1 MEIGIV
7 GLPNV
12 GKSTLFNAL
21 TGAGAAAANF
31 PFTTIEPN
39 VGVVPLPDER
49 LNVLSEKFSSQKITP
64 AGIRF
69 VDIAGLVKGA
79 SQGEGLGNKFL
90 SHVRSVDA
98 IAHVVRCFHDDNVVN
113 VMSNLDPLNA
123 VETIETELLL
133 ADLQQAQ
140 KGIDKI
146 RGAAQAGDKS
156 AREKSG
162 FLEQLIGAF
171 NQGISARHQNNIPKE
186 ILEEFQFLTSKPL
199 LYVANTDEQNAPAQD
214 KMIEQLNQRGKKDN
228 AELVVLCTKLE
239 AEIVQLPPEERAV
252 YYESAGITSPGL
264 AALAKAGQKLLN
276 LVCFF
281 TSGPKETRA
290 WLIPRGTKAVKAA
303 GKIHSDI
310 ERGFIRAE
318 VYKYEDLVRLGNY
331 KAVQEKGLVSLEGKD
346 YEIQD
351 GDVVYF
357 RFSV

>member
-21 TGAGAAAANF
+21 TGAGVAAENF

-39 VGVVPLPDER
+39 VGVVPLPDPR
-49 LNVLSEKFSSQKITP
+49 LNRLAEEFKSAKITP

-90 SHVRSVDA
+90 SHIRAVDA

-113 VMSNLDPLNA
+113 VMEAIDPINA
-123 VETIETELLL
+123 IEIIETELLL
-133 ADLQQAQ
+133 ADLQQCQ
-140 KGIDKI
+140 KAIERL
-146 RGAAQAGDKS
+146 RGPANSGDTK
-156 AREKSG
+156 AREKMAMLDVIMKG
-162 FLEQLIGAF
+162 FNEGQ
-171 NQGISARHQNNIPKE
+171 SARTLKVPKE
-186 ILEEFQFLTSKPL
+186 FADEFQFLTAKPL
-199 LYVANTDEQNAPAQD
+199 LYVANTDESGVDQKLLGSVQARAQQENA
-214 KMIEQLNQRGKKDN
+214 G
-228 AELVVLCTKLE
+228 VVTLCTKLE
-239 AEIVQLPPEERAV
+239 AEIVQLPREERQAYYDAV
-252 YYESAGITSPGL
+252 GIISPGL
-264 AALAKAGQKLLN
+264 AALARAGQNLLG

-281 TSGPKETRA
+281 TAGPQETRA
-290 WLIPRGTKAVKAA
+290 WLIPQGTRAVKAA

-318 VYKYEDLVRLGNY
+318 VYKYDDLVRRGSYRAL
-331 KAVQEKGLVSLEGKD
+331 QENNRISLEGKD
-346 YEIQD
+346 YEMKD

>member
-21 TGAGAAAANF
+21 TGASAAAENF

-39 VGVVPLPDER
+39 IGVVPLPDSR
-49 LNVLSEKFSSQKITP
+49 LLRLVEEWGSQKITP

-90 SHVRSVDA
+90 SHIREVDA
-98 IAHVVRCFHDDNVVN
+98 VAHVVRCFKDDNVVN
-113 VMSNLDPLNA
+113 VLGDLDPIKA
-123 VETIETELLL
+123 VETIETELILS
-133 ADLQQAQ
+133 DLQQAQ
-140 KGIDKI
+140 KALERLKGP
-146 RGAAQAGDKS
+146 AQSGDKK
-156 AREKSG
+156 AREKMTLMEG
-162 FLEQLIGAF
+162 VMKAF
-171 NQGISARHQNNIPKE
+171 NEGTSARLQRLPKE
-186 ILEEFQFLTSKPL
+186 MIEEFQFLTAKPL
-199 LYVANTDEQNAPAQD
+199 LYVANVQEGETHSKFIDPLNERAKKEGAQV
-214 KMIEQLNQRGKKDN
+214 
-228 AELVVLCTKLE
+228 VVLCTKLE
-239 AEIVQLPPEERAV
+239 AEIVQLPEEERAL
-252 YYESAGITSPGL
+252 YYESAGITTPGL
-264 AALAKAGQKLLN
+264 ATLAKAGQQLLN

-281 TSGPKETRA
+281 TAGPKETRA
-290 WLIPRGTKAVKAA
+290 WLIPYGTKAVKAA

-318 VYKYEDLVRLGNY
+318 VYKFADLERWGTY
-331 KAVQEKGLVSLEGKD
+331 QAIQEKNLISLEGKD
-346 YEIQD
+346 YEIQE

>member
-21 TGAGAAAANF
+21 TGAAAAAANF

-49 LNVLSEKFSSQKITP
+49 LMKLGEEFNSSKVTP

-90 SHVRSVDA
+90 SHIRAVDA
-98 IAHVVRCFHDDNVVN
+98 VAHVVRCFSDDNVVN
-113 VMSNLDPLNA
+113 VLGKLDPMGSID
-123 VETIETELLL
+123 VIETELLL

-140 KGIDKI
+140 KAMEKL
-146 RGAAQAGDKS
+146 RGPAQAGDKK
-156 AREKSG
+156 AREKIV
-162 FLEQLIGAF
+162 LMETAMAAF
-171 NQGISARHQNNIPKE
+171 NQGKSARTLNLPPE
-186 ILEEFQFLTSKPL
+186 IIEEFQFLTVKPL
-199 LYVANTDEQNAPAQD
+199 LYVANTDEANISSALIEPIKQRAQID
-214 KMIEQLNQRGKKDN
+214 H
-228 AELVVLCTKLE
+228 AALVVLCAKME
-239 AEIVQLPPEERAV
+239 AEIVQLPPEERAA
-252 YYESAGITSPGL
+252 YYEAAGITSPGL
-264 AALAKAGQKLLN
+264 AMLAKAGKELLN
-276 LVCFF
+276 LICFF
-281 TSGPKETRA
+281 TAGPKETRA
-290 WLIPRGTKAVKAA
+290 WLIPQGTKAVKAA

-318 VYKYEDLVRLGNY
+318 IYKYTDLSRLGSY

>member
-12 GKSTLFNAL
+12 GKSSLFNAL
-21 TGAGAAAANF
+21 TGAGVAAENF

-39 VGVVPLPDER
+39 VGVVPLPDPR
-49 LNVLSEKFSSQKITP
+49 LKRLAEEFHSAKITP

-90 SHVRSVDA
+90 SNIREVDA
-98 IAHVVRCFHDDNVVN
+98 VAHVVRCFHDDNVVN
-113 VMSNLDPLNA
+113 VMSAIDPIGA
-123 VETIETELLL
+123 AEIIETELLL
-133 ADLQQAQ
+133 ADIQQCQ
-140 KGIDKI
+140 KAIERVLKP
-146 RGAAQAGDKS
+146 AKSGDK
-156 AREKSG
+156 AAKEKLV
-162 FLEQLIGAF
+162 FLEEIAKAF
-171 NQGISARHQNNIPKE
+171 NDGTPARLQKIPE
-186 ILEEFQFLTSKPL
+186 DMHREFQFLTAKPV
-199 LYVANTDEQNAPAQD
+199 LYVANTDEGRIEPELIGPLQERAKKENA
-214 KMIEQLNQRGKKDN
+214 M
-228 AELVVLCTKLE
+228 VVPLCTKLE
-239 AEIVQLPPEERAV
+239 AEIVQLPAEERAA
-252 YYESAGITSPGL
+252 YYEAAGIVSPGL
-264 AALAKAGQKLLN
+264 ASLAKAGQQLLR

-281 TSGPKETRA
+281 TAGPQEARA
-290 WLIPRGTKAVKAA
+290 WLIPHGTKAVKAA

-318 VYKYEDLVRLGNY
+318 IYKYADLERWGNY
-331 KAVQEKGLVSLEGKD
+331 KALQEKNLVTLEGKD